1 MVNNI
6 SHIMKQV
13 KVTLTYVADVDD
25 ELEIDYIHE
34 KLEDCIDQE
43 IPMDIYD
50 FDSED
55 SWYVRLKLQQAQ
67 TSIGADTLITVQKVK
82 D

>member
-1 MVNNI
+1 
-6 SHIMKQV
+6 MKQL

-25 ELEIDYIHE
+25 ELEVDYIHE
-34 KLEDCIDQE
+34 KLEDYIDQE

-55 SWYVRLKLQQAQ
+55 SWYVRMKLQQMQ
-67 TSIGADTLITVQKVK
+67 TSIGANTLVTVQKTE

>member
-1 MVNNI
+1 
-6 SHIMKQV
+6 MKQV

-25 ELEIDYIHE
+25 ELEVDYIHE
-34 KLEDCIDQE
+34 KLEDYIEQE

-55 SWYVRLKLQQAQ
+55 SWYVRMKLQQMQ
-67 TSIGADTLITVQKVK
+67 TNIGANTLVTVQKTE

>member
-1 MVNNI
+1 
-6 SHIMKQV
+6 MKQV

-25 ELEIDYIHE
+25 DLEIDYIHE

-50 FDSED
+50 FDVED
-55 SWYVRLKLQQAQ
+55 SWLVFLKLQQMQ
-67 TSIGADTLITVQKVK
+67 TRIGGNSLMTVQKTE

>member
-1 MVNNI
+1 
-6 SHIMKQV
+6 MKQV

-25 ELEIDYIHE
+25 ELEADYIHE
-34 KLEDCIDQE
+34 KLEDYIEQE

-55 SWYVRLKLQQAQ
+55 SWYVRMKLQQMQ
-67 TSIGADTLITVQKVK
+67 TSIGSNTLVTVQKTE

>member
-1 MVNNI
+1 MR
-6 SHIMKQV
+6 QV

-25 ELEIDYIHE
+25 ELEVDYVHE

-55 SWYVRLKLQQAQ
+55 SWYVRLKLQQFQ
-67 TSIGADTLITVQKVK
+67 TSIGGNTLLTVQKTEA
-82 D
+82 

>member
-1 MVNNI
+1 
-6 SHIMKQV
+6 MKQV

-50 FDSED
+50 YEGED
-55 SWYVRLKLQQAQ
+55 SWYVRLKLQQTQ
-67 TSIGADTLITVQKVK
+67 TSIGANSLVTIQKTE

>member
-1 MVNNI
+1 
-6 SHIMKQV
+6 MKRAI
-13 KVTLTYVADVDD
+13 VTLTYVADVPDD
-25 ELEIDYIHE
+25 LEVDYIHE

-50 FDSED
+50 FEGED
-55 SWYVRLKLQQAQ
+55 SWLVQLKLKQAQ
-67 TSIGADTLITVQKVK
+67 TSIGASTLVTVQKTE

>member
-1 MVNNI
+1 
-6 SHIMKQV
+6 MKQV

-25 ELEIDYIHE
+25 ELEVDYIHE
-34 KLEDCIDQE
+34 KLEDYIDQE

-55 SWYVRLKLQQAQ
+55 SWYVRMKLQQMQ
-67 TSIGADTLITVQKVK
+67 TNIGANTLVTAQKTE